1 MVRLCACRD
10 LEIALQKCLGRE
22 VEFAVLG
29 PVEVRVDGRAVSLGG
44 PKQRGLLALLLLNG
58 NEVVSRDRL
67 IDGLWGERAP
77 ASAQGSLDS
86 YVSRLRALLGGERIE
101 RQAPGYLLR
110 VRPGELDLD
119 RFEGLLNQ
127 GRIAAAGGDT
137 AAARDRFREAL
148 ELWRGRPLADLD
160 SEPFVGLEAERL
172 EERRLLALEGRIDA
186 ELQLGGGAELV
197 GELERVVDAHPY
209 RERPLGQ
216 LMLGLYRAGRQADA
230 LAAYQA
236 CRRRFAEE
244 LGLEP
249 SSELRALERRIL
261 VQDPALEG
269 ATAHPLVESARR
281 ITHARIVAA
290 AVALVAVAA
299 SIAGG
304 IELSV
309 AGGSHASSA
318 LGSAD
323 GIFELGTGSTVV
335 AGSSL
340 EDQPVAMAADGS
352 SLWLAEPNV
361 SEVVRVDRASGKRVE
376 QLPVGG
382 SPASVAIADGAV
394 WVASVPGSTLTRIDP
409 TSDTKTAFG
418 LGGARAAALA
428 FGVGRLW
435 VADPTDAALL
445 AVDPVSGDVVQT
457 LQVDVHPTALAV
469 ATRMLWVADY
479 SAASV
484 TEVDPRSGETIA
496 SVPVGNGPAAVA
508 VGDGAVWVANSIDS
522 TVSRIDPASD
532 RVVATISVGSEPV
545 ALAVNGTSVWVANEY
560 ASTVSR
566 IDARRDIVVRT
577 SPVGGGPIALAW
589 AAGRI
594 WVGTRA
600 LGARRGGTLVLLH
613 TRPLSLDPALQV
625 DLPGFQSNGLTNDA
639 LLSYIP
645 AGGPQALQL
654 VPDLAVSVPAA
665 TGEGTSY
672 TFRLRPGIRYS
683 NGQLVRAEDFR
694 RAIERIFRLQSPR
707 RSNYTSIVGTPSC
720 TRARCDL
727 RGGIVTDDATGTI
740 TFHLRAP
747 NPDFLS
753 NLASIASTP
762 VPRGTPLH
770 PVGAPGIPGTGP
782 YIVASANE
790 HEIRYVRNPRFHEW
804 SHAAQPDGNP
814 DTIVMRYGLSPAQE
828 VRAVEAGK
836 ADWTAD
842 GVPAALLREVMT
854 RFPAQAHGLL
864 TTETD
869 FLQFDTKIPPF
880 NDVRVR
886 QALNLAIDRAAIERL
901 YGGPRAAT
909 TTCQVLPPGILGY
922 RRYCPWTRRPS
933 ADGRWRAPEV
943 AGARRLVAVSGTRG
957 ERVTVWGPTDGG
969 VGGTEVIRY
978 AVRALRQL
986 GYRVHVDLH
995 PSTYYAH
1002 APASLFARMQVS
1014 TNGWEAFTPNE
1025 FIGGTFTCSAYN
1037 HWFCDHRLDR
1047 MIGQALTLEAT
1058 DTRAASV
1065 LWTKID
1071 HDLVDQA
1078 AEVPTVNPHYID
1090 FVSKHVHN
1098 YQADPDLGLIADQV
1112 SLR

>member
-1 MVRLCACRD
+1 
-10 LEIALQKCLGRE
+10 

-29 PVEVRVDGRAVSLGG
+29 RVEVRIDGRAVPLGG
-44 PKQRGLLALLLLNG
+44 PKQRGLLALLLLNA

-77 ASAQGSLDS
+77 ASAQRSLDS
-86 YVSRLRALLGGERIE
+86 YVSRLRTLLGGDRID
-101 RQAPGYLLR
+101 RDPPGYLLH
-110 VRPGELDLD
+110 VEPDELDLT
-119 RFEGLLNQ
+119 RFEALLEQ
-127 GRIAAAGGDT
+127 GRAAAAAGDAT
-137 AAARDRFREAL
+137 TARDLLREGLA
-148 ELWRGRPLADLD
+148 LWRGRALADLD
-160 SEPFVGLEAERL
+160 SEPFVAVEAVRL
-172 EERRLLALEGRIDA
+172 EERRLLAVEARIEADV
-186 ELQLGGGAELV
+186 ELGGGSELV
-197 GELERVVDAHPY
+197 GELERLVSANPFQ
-209 RERPLGQ
+209 ERLLAQ
-216 LMLGLYRAGRQADA
+216 LMLSLYRAGRQADA
-230 LAAYQA
+230 LAAYQV

-249 SSELRALERRIL
+249 GPELRALERRIL
-261 VQDPALEG
+261 GQDPTLDAVP
-269 ATAHPLVESARR
+269 ASPSAARSRR
-281 ITHARIVAA
+281 ITRARIVAA
-290 AVALVAVAA
+290 AVALVVVAA
-299 SIAGG
+299 SVTAG
-304 IELSV
+304 IELGTAGSSGSSV
-309 AGGSHASSA
+309 
-318 LGSAD
+318 LGSTD
-323 GIFELGTGSTVV
+323 GIFELGTGSS
-335 AGSSL
+335 ALAESSL
-340 EDQPVAMAADGS
+340 TDAPAAMAADAR
-352 SLWLAEPNV
+352 SLWLAEPNA
-361 SEVVRVDRASGKRVE
+361 SEVVRVDRASGKMVE
-376 QLPVGG
+376 QVPVSG
-382 SPASVAIADGAV
+382 SPASLAIAGGAV
-394 WVASVPGSTLTRIDP
+394 WVASVPGNTLTRIDP
-409 TSDTKTAFG
+409 TTDNKTAIG

-428 FGVGRLW
+428 FGLGRLW

-445 AVDPVSGDVVQT
+445 AIDPVSGEVVQT
-457 LQVDVHPTALAV
+457 LQVDVHSTSLAV
-469 ATRMLWVADY
+469 AARTLWVADY
-479 SAASV
+479 SANSV
-484 TEVDPRSGETIA
+484 TEIDPRSGETIA
-496 SVPVGNGPAAVA
+496 SVSVGHGPAAVA
-508 VGDGAVWVANSIDS
+508 VDGDRAVWVANSLDS
-522 TVSRIDPASD
+522 TVSRIDPVSG
-532 RVVATISVGSEPV
+532 RVVATISVGSDPV

-560 ASTVSR
+560 ASSVSR
-566 IDARRDIVVRT
+566 IDARRDVVVRT
-577 SPVGGGPIALAW
+577 SPVGGGPTALAS

-613 TRPLSLDPALQV
+613 THPLLLDPALQV

-654 VPDLAVSVPAA
+654 VPDLALSVPAA

-707 RSNYTSIVGTPSC
+707 RSNYTSIVGTTAC
-720 TRARCDL
+720 TRAHCDL
-727 RGGIVTDDATGTI
+727 KGGIVTDDATGTI
-740 TFHLRAP
+740 TFHLSAA

-753 NLASIASTP
+753 NLALIASTP
-762 VPRGTPLH
+762 VPRGTPFH

-782 YIVASANE
+782 YIVASANK
-790 HEIRYVRNPRFHEW
+790 HEIRYIRNPRFHEW

-828 VRAVEAGK
+828 VREVEAGK

-842 GVPAALLREVMT
+842 GVPAPLLREVTT
-854 RFPAQAHGLL
+854 RYPAQAHSLL

-869 FLQFDTKIPPF
+869 YLQFDTKIPPF
-880 NDVRVR
+880 NDPRVR
-886 QALNLAIDRAAIERL
+886 QALNLAIDRAAIDRL
-901 YGGPRAAT
+901 YGGRRAAT

-933 ADGRWRAPEV
+933 ADGRWRAPDL
-943 AGARRLVAVSGTRG
+943 ARARRLVALSGTRG

-969 VGGTEVIRY
+969 IGGTEVIRY

-986 GYRVHVDLH
+986 GYRVGGDLH
-995 PSTYYAH
+995 PSTYFAH

-1037 HWFCDHRLDR
+1037 RWFCDHRLDR

-1058 DTRAASV
+1058 DTRAASL

-1078 AEVPTVNPHYID
+1078 AEVPTVNPHFID